1 MSFKQ
6 IFNSV
11 YTTIYQLCFITGDNG
26 DVEYRNDNNSAVLT
40 SPSIELC
47 ENVVTNYKK
56 QEQTMRKKPLWCI
69 KLRSS
74 TTASAFALIDNLDQF
89 AVRELSIKETSLDT
103 TCMLTLSKKFIKMKK
118 LLFKSSSFP
127 TGRIKEVINALAHP
141 NTSLEGLFLWNVPIT
156 DDDVHCLSEMLS
168 NNKTLKTLD
177 LSNCDITDEGVQFIC
192 KGVAKNETL
201 TFLAFSNNLKITS
214 VSTSAIIELIKAN
227 TSLNKLYLRNTSL
240 KYDDI
245 KTICHELVNKTTI
258 QLLVL
263 SKQHENICKTFPSLI
278 DRLNFV
284 MDKSGMYYL
293 HI

>member
-26 DVEYRNDNNSAVLT
+26 NVEYRNDNNSAILT

-47 ENVVTNYKK
+47 GNVVTKFKK
-56 QEQTMRKKPLWCI
+56 QEQKMRKESLWCI
-69 KLRSS
+69 KLQSS
-74 TTASAFALIDNLDQF
+74 TTKSALAIIDNLDQF
-89 AVRELSIKETSLDT
+89 AVRELSINETSLDT
-103 TCMLTLSKKFIKMKK
+103 TCMSTLSKKFIKMKK

-127 TGRIKEVINALAHP
+127 TGSIKEVINALAHA

-156 DDDVHCLSEMLS
+156 DDDVHCLSEVLS

-177 LSNCDITDEGVQFIC
+177 LSNCDITDKGVQFIC
-192 KGVAKNETL
+192 KGLANNQTL
-201 TFLAFSNNLKITS
+201 TFFAVSNNFRITS
-214 VSTSAIIELIKAN
+214 VSTSALVELIKIT
-227 TSLNKLYLRNTSL
+227 TSLEDLYLRNTSL

-245 KTICHELVNKTTI
+245 KTICEELVNNTTI
-258 QLLVL
+258 QQLVL
-263 SKQHENICKTFPSLI
+263 SKQHENICKTFPSLL

-284 MDKSGMYYL
+284 MDRSGMY
-293 HI
+293 